1 MAAGPCEVL
10 EPDLEC
16 PEAVEELPLQ
26 AEGIQR
32 RSREDVREGTEVSQ
46 GSEEVNGTS
55 HELGEE
61 GNKLHIIETD
71 LDEFVETMT
80 ETPPAEVEQKA
91 KRTEKVAEKASSAV
105 PPVPKA
111 LPVRRKTEPR
121 TVGAAKEELLWDGL
135 TLNKCILIASFIAL
149 LSMGFQVFQDVVEED
164 NEVPEAAPNL
174 WVQPESSIPEDGT
187 SELAEPWFLKRWLG
201 RSEPEETEEPEA
213 KAEETPEEPQAK
225 AEPKKA
231 KEKPREKPREKPER
245 KEEKPRESRAAQ
257 VERGS
262 KKEMQGKARPPEA
275 KASRVP
281 KEPQEDEEEEEEEEE
296 QPWPRKRVRG
306 EGKEGRRGERHRKE
320 EGKGRAPRLEAPGRE
335 EHKRNEERKRDSK
348 QQREHKGRKPW
359 EQGPV
364 LPRRDSNHKLREG
377 KRHD

>member
-1 MAAGPCEVL
+1 
-10 EPDLEC
+10 
-16 PEAVEELPLQ
+16 
-26 AEGIQR
+26 
-32 RSREDVREGTEVSQ
+32 
-46 GSEEVNGTS
+46 
-55 HELGEE
+55 
-61 GNKLHIIETD
+61 
-71 LDEFVETMT
+71 MT
-80 ETPPAEVEQKA
+80 ETPPADVEQKA

-105 PPVPKA
+105 PPVPKT
-111 LPVRRKTEPR
+111 LPVRRKAEPR
-121 TVGAAKEELLWDGL
+121 TVSPAKEELLWDGL

-149 LSMGFQVFQDVVEED
+149 LSMGFQVFQDVVDED
-164 NEVPEAAPNL
+164 DEVPEAAPSL
-174 WVQPESSIPEDGT
+174 WVQPESSIPEDST

-201 RSEPEETEEPEA
+201 RSEPEEAEETEA
-213 KAEETPEEPQAK
+213 TAEETPEELQAK

-231 KEKPREKPREKPER
+231 KEKLREKPREKPER
-245 KEEKPRESRAAQ
+245 KEEKPRESRVAQ

-275 KASRVP
+275 KARPPEAKASRVP
-281 KEPQEDEEEEEEEEE
+281 KEPQEDEEEEEEE

-320 EGKGRAPRLEAPGRE
+320 EGKGRAPRLETPGHE
-335 EHKRNEERKRDSK
+335 EHKRNEERKRDSR

-377 KRHD
+377 KRHN

>member
-1 MAAGPCEVL
+1 DASKIMHKI
-10 EPDLEC
+10 
-16 PEAVEELPLQ
+16 EARQPSCLPLTPTQ
-26 AEGIQR
+26 VQEKTCLEDSPFR
-32 RSREDVREGTEVSQ
+32 RRPPFKPRTPTHLCSPAPCRASGL
-46 GSEEVNGTS
+46 SERPRKDHS
-55 HELGEE
+55 GE
-61 GNKLHIIETD
+61 KPT
-71 LDEFVETMT
+71 
-80 ETPPAEVEQKA
+80 
-91 KRTEKVAEKASSAV
+91 
-105 PPVPKA
+105 
-111 LPVRRKTEPR
+111 LPVRRKAEPR
-121 TVGAAKEELLWDGL
+121 TVGPAKEELLWDGL

-149 LSMGFQVFQDVVEED
+149 LSMGFQVFQGKTHL
-164 NEVPEAAPNL
+164 PAGAGARPCL
-174 WVQPESSIPEDGT
+174 LPPQ
-187 SELAEPWFLKRWLG
+187 AEPWFLKRWLG
-201 RSEPEETEEPEA
+201 RSEPEEAEEPEA
-213 KAEETPEEPQAK
+213 TAEEAPEEPQAK

-281 KEPQEDEEEEEEEEE
+281 KEPQEDEEDEEE

-320 EGKGRAPRLEAPGRE
+320 EGKGHAPRLEAPGRE
-335 EHKRNEERKRDSK
+335 EHKRNEERKRDSR
-348 QQREHKGRKPW
+348 QQREHKGKKPW